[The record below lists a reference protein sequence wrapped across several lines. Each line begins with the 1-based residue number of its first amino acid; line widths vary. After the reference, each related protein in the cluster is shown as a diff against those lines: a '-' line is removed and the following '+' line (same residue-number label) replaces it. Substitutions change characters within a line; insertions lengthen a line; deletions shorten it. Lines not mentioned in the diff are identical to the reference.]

1 MAERTFKNNLKALP
15 TREKL
20 IFIGGFLAIIGTFL
34 PWYRDVDRFQ
44 TGDTFLGIS
53 GPLYLAGLLVLL
65 CGIMSF
71 GIILMKLMDKRVPKL
86 PFPESYMHLGG
97 AGFSVLML
105 ILTCSV
111 YFHPKFGINLTEKT
125 VGIGMIMAIV
135 GVGLVIFGGVLEIK
149 KKEISF
155 EEEGKLEKLIDMGD
169 RVQSDI
175 MPKNE
180 SVEKTPFGAEKSIH
194 SFLEK
199 EDPHQTNINNQL

>member
-1 MAERTFKNNLKALP
+1 MAELSFKNNLKALP

-20 IFIGGFLAIIGTFL
+20 VFIGGFLAILGTFL
-34 PWYRDVDRFQ
+34 PWYKDVDRFQ

-53 GPLYLAGLLVLL
+53 GPLYLAGMLVLL

-71 GIILMKLMDKRVPKL
+71 GIILMKLLNKRIPKL

-105 ILTCSV
+105 ILTYSV

-125 VGIGMIMAIV
+125 VGTGMIMAII

-155 EEEGKLEKLIDMGD
+155 EEEGKLEKLINMND

-175 MPKNE
+175 MPKE
-180 SVEKTPFGAEKSIH
+180 EVEKTPFGTEKSIH
-194 SFLEK
+194 SFLE
-199 EDPHQTNINNQL
+199 EDAPHQTNINNQF